1 MDNLPAGLTPYREVN
16 KILTVLQ
23 REITKALGGQLVGL
37 YLDGSLAR
45 GGFDSASD
53 IDFVAV
59 TSKEITETMFT
70 TLQEMHAAVGQ
81 LESPLAKEIEGFYV
95 SREAVRRFDPRHKR
109 FPNLER
115 GVGER
120 LKWVEQDHYWT
131 VHRYILREYGVAL
144 AGPPP
149 GELIDPITPDDLRRT
164 MVEALH
170 EWGNYLMLKPEL
182 AAQAGYQPYAILT
195 ICRMLY
201 TLEKGDIVAKTA
213 AAAWALDSLDA
224 NWKPLIEK
232 ALVDRLGASE
242 APTPAEAQ
250 ATLAFL
256 EYARQYKKV
265 YWRGR

>member
-1 MDNLPAGLTPYREVN
+1 MDNLPALPTHDCEVN
-16 KILTVLQ
+16 KILAVLQ
-23 REITKALGGQLVGL
+23 GEISRVLGVQMVGL

-45 GGFDSASD
+45 GGFDRASD

-59 TSKEITETMFT
+59 TEGEVSEALFAE
-70 TLQEMHAAVGQ
+70 LQQMHDQIG
-81 LESPLAKEIEGFYV
+81 LIESPLAREIEGFYV
-95 SREAVRRFDPRHKR
+95 AREAVRRYDPSHKW

-149 GELIDPITPDDLRRT
+149 KELIDPVTPDDLRRT
-164 MVEALH
+164 MVEALQ
-170 EWGNYLMLKPEL
+170 EWGGYLMHKPEL
-182 AAQAGYQPYAILT
+182 VAQAGYQPYAVLT

-201 TLEKGDIVAKTA
+201 TLQKGDIVAKTE
-213 AAAWALDSLDA
+213 AAAWAQDSLGA
-224 NWKPLIEK
+224 AWKPLIEK
-232 ALVDRLGASE
+232 ALVDRLDASG
-242 APTPAEAQ
+242 APTPSEAQ

-256 EYARQYKKV
+256 EYARQYEKV
-265 YWRGR
+265 YWHRR